1 MLSGTMGERTETE
14 ISEIGVIIVTWNG
27 KKHLERLLPS
37 IFAQKFTSPM
47 TVVVIDNGSAD
58 GTVAWLSSSYPK
70 VHIIALVENHGFAGP
85 NNIGFSYLLNNPH
98 IDYIACINNDTVL
111 PEDFFW
117 RLISFAEN
125 TGENAGRVGALQTKI
140 VSLDEPSVID
150 SVGITIDPGISAI
163 NAGQGETDAGQ
174 FETPRPIFGATA
186 SAALYTREA
195 LDAVFSAHGMCFDE
209 DFFAYQEDVDLAF
222 RMRLLGFTAW
232 YVPGPPVLH
241 VHSATGRSYSPFK
254 SYHIHRNSLYMILKN
269 MPGLLLMAG
278 FIHFMTKYVGLLGSL
293 LKKRGPSFELS
304 RTAGTSGMARIVLK
318 SWAVFMLHL
327 PSLLVKR
334 RRIQKSRV
342 CGTRQVKRWFTEFG
356 ANREKMIY
364 GTSGKDIDPV

>member
-1 MLSGTMGERTETE
+1 MGERTETK
-14 ISEIGVIIVTWNG
+14 IGEIGVVIVTWNG

-37 IFAQKFTSPM
+37 IFAQKLHTPIN
-47 TVVVIDNGSAD
+47 VVVIDNGSAD

-70 VHIIALVENHGFAGP
+70 VHIIALAENYGFAGP

-98 IDYIACINNDTVL
+98 IDYIACINNDAML

-125 TGENAGRVGALQTKI
+125 TGENVGRIGALQTKI

-150 SVGITIDPGISAI
+150 SVGITIDPGMSAI

-174 FETPRPIFGATA
+174 FETPRPIFGAAA

-195 LDAVFSAHGMCFDE
+195 LDAVFSAHGMYFDA

-232 YVPGPPVLH
+232 CVPGPPVLH
-241 VHSATGRSYSPFK
+241 VHSATGQSYSPFK
-254 SYHIHRNSLYMILKN
+254 SYHIHRNTLYMIIKN
-269 MPGLLLMAG
+269 MPGSLVIAVFAHFIAKYGALM
-278 FIHFMTKYVGLLGSL
+278 GSVI
-293 LKKRGPSFELS
+293 KKRGPSFELS
-304 RTAGTSGMARIVLK
+304 KTAGISGMAGIVFK
-318 SWAVFMLHL
+318 AWAEFMLHL
-327 PSLLVKR
+327 PALLAKR

-342 CGTRQVKRWFTEFG
+342 CGARQVKRWFTEFG

-364 GTSGKDIDPV
+364 GKPDADAGPDL